1 MARAAKVVLS
11 KEDLEIQKQIIQRAD
26 RSLAILGRSFVRN
39 GSGIFLN
46 IRSTPSGRHAIG
58 TLKKIKKKG
67 SGIKPDCRA
76 VI

>member
-1 MARAAKVVLS
+1 MGRAAYAVLS

-46 IRSTPSGRHAIG
+46 VRSTPTGRRAIG
-58 TLKKIKKKG
+58 VSKKIKKKD
-67 SGIKPDCRA
+67 SAIKSDCR
-76 VI
+76 V

>member
-11 KEDLEIQKQIIQRAD
+11 KEDLEIQKQIVQRAD

-46 IRSTPSGRHAIG
+46 IRSTPSGRHAVG
-58 TLKKIKKKG
+58 MLKKIKKKDTEM
-67 SGIKPDCRA
+67 KPDCGM
-76 VI
+76 